1 MLESFILAPIFFFF
15 SFTYTSSYIYSYMIS
30 GPMQFKGNLINQTS
44 ENGKKSN
51 FWSDFGPFGRNLD
64 NQKFFLGFYLH

>member
-1 MLESFILAPIFFFF
+1 
-15 SFTYTSSYIYSYMIS
+15 MIS